1 MDFDVARG
9 EVMALVGDNGAGKST
24 LMKVLAGAYTADEG
38 QFFIDGSPVS
48 IATPND
54 ASALGIQIVYQDLA
68 LCENLDVAAN
78 LSLGAESVKSGWTFL
93 PRILRPLDDLEMEV
107 MARKAIDMLEVR
119 TLQSVRA
126 KVGGLSGGQRQAIA
140 IARAVGAA
148 STVVM
153 LDEPTAA
160 LGVAQTRQVLQVV
173 KRLRETN
180 HAVVY
185 ISHNLR
191 DIFEVADRITVLR
204 HGGNV
209 ATYSTADTTPDQ
221 IVVAMTSGQG
231 KEPVM
236 QHRSGMRFWDRFRA
250 LRESQL
256 GGFVPVLL
264 ALALIWGYFGFALP
278 FYDLLVGEAESFR
291 AIFLSPRNIYNLF
304 MQSAV
309 IATLAVGITMVL
321 LLGDIDLSAAATAG
335 VCAALLGVLVL
346 SGVPGWLACIIVICV
361 GIIMGAA
368 QGLLVAYIGIPSFVV
383 TLAGLL
389 GYQGL
394 MQKILPT
401 GNLNVGDPFVRSV
414 ARVLIPDFGGSYWL
428 ARWSACLR

>member
-1 MDFDVARG
+1 MCAADPHG
-9 EVMALVGDNGAGKST
+9 PS
-24 LMKVLAGAYTADEG
+24 LAG
-38 QFFIDGSPVS
+38 FIHQVDCALAEIDV
-48 IATPND
+48 

-78 LSLGAESVKSGWTFL
+78 LSLGAESVKSSWTFL
-93 PRILRPLDDLEMEV
+93 PRILRPLDDIEMEV

-209 ATYSTADTTPDQ
+209 ATYRTADTTPDQ

-231 KEPVM
+231 KD
-236 QHRSGMRFWDRFRA
+236 SGD
-250 LRESQL
+250 
-256 GGFVPVLL
+256 
-264 ALALIWGYFGFALP
+264 
-278 FYDLLVGEAESFR
+278 
-291 AIFLSPRNIYNLF
+291 
-304 MQSAV
+304 
-309 IATLAVGITMVL
+309 
-321 LLGDIDLSAAATAG
+321 AA
-335 VCAALLGVLVL
+335 
-346 SGVPGWLACIIVICV
+346 
-361 GIIMGAA
+361 
-368 QGLLVAYIGIPSFVV
+368 
-383 TLAGLL
+383 
-389 GYQGL
+389 
-394 MQKILPT
+394 
-401 GNLNVGDPFVRSV
+401 
-414 ARVLIPDFGGSYWL
+414 
-428 ARWSACLR
+428 